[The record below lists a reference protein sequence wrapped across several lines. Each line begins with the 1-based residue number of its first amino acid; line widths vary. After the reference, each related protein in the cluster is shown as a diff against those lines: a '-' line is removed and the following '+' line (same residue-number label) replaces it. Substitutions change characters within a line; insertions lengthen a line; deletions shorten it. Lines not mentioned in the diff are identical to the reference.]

1 MFQSIEFEAP
11 RPSGARIK
19 VIGVGGCGGNA
30 VNNLIEANLPHIEFI
45 AVNTDA
51 QALGGNFAPFKVQ
64 LGIELTDGLGAGGD
78 PKIGQGAALEDEERL
93 REHLADTDMVF
104 ITAGMGGGTGTGAA
118 PVIARAARAA
128 GALTVAVVTRP
139 FGFEG
144 RQRGRQAEE
153 GLRELAAAVDTL
165 IVIPNDRIFK
175 IANPRIPIKEAFRLV
190 DSVVVEA
197 VRGIS
202 DMITVEGLVNVDFAD
217 VKSIMK
223 GKGLALMGT
232 GRAAGDNRAVE
243 AAQKAISSPL
253 LEDADIAG
261 ATGILVTITGNS
273 DMSLADMN
281 EAMNTIQDAAA
292 SDTNTIFGAV
302 IDESMGDEIK
312 VTVVAT
318 GFDRAVAQQAKEVPQ
333 TRLYAPGRA
342 SSANNERQ
350 TGQTIPPPPLG
361 RAQTQPIHEET
372 HVYAMAASAPHE
384 RVLMAQAVTAPLGAV
399 VHPAQMQQALPL
411 SHGHGPSHGSSHGHH
426 LPPAPLLPPSILPH
440 HEHEIDQP
448 TFLRKNTPNYAIP
461 QVVGLAARR
470 EPVQGNPFAPSEQSL
485 EFPAF
490 RRQK

>member
-1 MFQSIEFEAP
+1 MFHNIEFEPP
-11 RPSGARIK
+11 RPTGARIK

-30 VNNLIEANLPHIEFI
+30 VNNLIEADLPHIAFVV
-45 AVNTDA
+45 ANTDA
-51 QALGGNFAPFKVQ
+51 QALGGNLAPYKVQ
-64 LGIELTDGLGAGGD
+64 LGVVSTEGLGAGGD
-78 PKIGQGAALEDEERL
+78 PAVGHKAAIEDEAQL
-93 REHLADTDMVF
+93 REHLTDADMVF

-118 PVIARAARAA
+118 PVVAKAAREA

-139 FGFEG
+139 FTFEG
-144 RQRGRQAEE
+144 RQRARQAEE

-175 IANPRIPIKEAFRLV
+175 IANPRIPVKEAFRLV

-202 DMITVEGLVNVDFAD
+202 DMVTVEGLVNVDFAD

-223 GKGLALMGT
+223 GKGMALMGT
-232 GRAAGDNRAVE
+232 GRASGDNRAAD
-243 AAQKAISSPL
+243 AAKAAISSPL
-253 LEDADIAG
+253 LEDADISG
-261 ATGILVTITGNS
+261 ATGILVTITGGN

-281 EAMNTIQDAAA
+281 EAMNIIQDAAA

-318 GFDRAVAQQAKEVPQ
+318 GFDRVAAQAAKEITQ
-333 TRLYAPGRA
+333 TRLYAPARA
-342 SSANNERQ
+342 SSSSLERPPAPA
-350 TGQTIPPPPLG
+350 IPPPPPG
-361 RAQTQPIHEET
+361 RAQVAPPQHET
-372 HVYAMAASAPHE
+372 HAYAMAASAPHE
-384 RVLMAQAVTAPLGAV
+384 RVMMAQAVTAPIGAV
-399 VHPAQMQQALPL
+399 AHPAQMQSALPAAPTM
-411 SHGHGPSHGSSHGHH
+411 PS
-426 LPPAPLLPPSILPH
+426 APLPY

-448 TFLRKNTPNYAIP
+448 TYLRRQTPNYAIP
-461 QVVGLAARR
+461 SAGAVVGRR
-470 EPVQGNPFAPSEQSL
+470 EPVQHNPFAADPQL